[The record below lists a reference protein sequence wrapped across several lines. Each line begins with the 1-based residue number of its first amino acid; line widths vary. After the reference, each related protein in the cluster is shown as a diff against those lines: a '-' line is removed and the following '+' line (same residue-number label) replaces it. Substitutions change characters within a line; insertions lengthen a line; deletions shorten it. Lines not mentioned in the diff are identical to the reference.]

1 MLSGIG
7 PRAHLESLNIEVKAD
22 LPVGDNLHDH
32 VFVPLYYRI
41 KNSSLIDPLPY
52 FNVENLYNYYTSSSG
67 PLAHHPDG
75 VTYLNSRYNTEN
87 RSWPDSMVITVVE
100 YFGDDLNST
109 VSQYV
114 NNS

>member
-7 PRAHLESLNIEVKAD
+7 LTEHLRSMNITVIQD
-22 LPVGDNLHDH
+22 LPVGDNLQDM

-41 KNSSLIDPLPY
+41 ENSSLVDPLPY
-52 FNVENLYNYYTSSSG
+52 FTVENLYSYYTNSSG

-75 VTYLNSRYNTEN
+75 VTYLSTRNNTRGTN
-87 RSWPDSMVITVVE
+87 WPDTMVISVVE

-109 VSQYV
+109 VDQYV
-114 NNS
+114 NNT

>member
-7 PRAHLESLNIEVKAD
+7 PKDHLNSLNISVVAD

-41 KNSSLIDPLPY
+41 MNSSLIDPLPY
-52 FNVENLYNYYTSSSG
+52 FTVENLYSYYTNSSG

-75 VTYLNSRYNTEN
+75 VTYLNTRYNTQN
-87 RSWPDSMVITVVE
+87 RSWPDSMTISVVE
-100 YFGDDLNST
+100 YFGDSLDAT
-109 VSQYV
+109 VSQYRD
-114 NNS
+114 NT